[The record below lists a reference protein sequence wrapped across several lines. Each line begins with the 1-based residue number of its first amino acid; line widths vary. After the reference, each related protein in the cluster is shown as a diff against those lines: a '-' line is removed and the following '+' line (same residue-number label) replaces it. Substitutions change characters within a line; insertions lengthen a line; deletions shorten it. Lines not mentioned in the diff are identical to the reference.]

1 MGISDLECRSEGNMQ
16 CAGQWGYC
24 PPDCQGETPTQDS
37 TYNLARE
44 EALWEGGL
52 YDLREQF
59 QNKPITKPKYF
70 LILNIFPS
78 EI

>member
-1 MGISDLECRSEGNMQ
+1 MGISELECRSEAEGNMQ

-37 TYNLARE
+37 AYNLARE

-59 QNKPITKPKYF
+59 QNKPITKSKYF
-70 LILNIFPS
+70 LI
-78 EI
+78 